1 MKKTL
6 IIPLMSLLLSSCSNS
21 YVSANQLKTS
31 FLKVYEKEEI
41 KGDNYFQEGN
51 PEQFLVVL
59 GKYGD
64 GYLLSDKI
72 IYAYNEVQTIKIEGV
87 SITVTKGVDFFYF
100 IDKKIYCGLPEIYLL
115 GYLSKEDLIDVKNKF
130 DEAANNSKHH
140 YYVVEDDHFN

>member
-6 IIPLMSLLLSSCSNS
+6 IIQLMFLLLSSCSNS

-72 IYAYNEVQTIKIEGV
+72 IYAYGEVQTIKIDGV
-87 SITVTKGVDFFYF
+87 SITVTKGVDFYYF
-100 IDKKIYCGLPEIYLL
+100 VDKKIYCGLPDIYEL
-115 GYLSKEDLIDVKNKF
+115 
-130 DEAANNSKHH
+130 
-140 YYVVEDDHFN
+140 